1 MDSQMPYHALVERQ
15 IAAETNRPLLSTL
28 VLQRLKRQ
36 KLLVKD
42 EIDSWERLMGALRA

>member
-1 MDSQMPYHALVERQ
+1 MK
-15 IAAETNRPLLSTL
+15 RPLPNSF

-42 EIDSWERLMGALRA
+42 EIDSWERLLCAVRVKPVLRAAAPNA